1 MKVRA
6 SERDVSITYKSLSE
20 CSRSST
26 KSKMKDEC
34 GLEMNSFAFNP
45 QFSTLNSQLN
55 CVATIGSFDGVHRGH
70 QCLLGQVRHI
80 ADERGLKAMAITFGT
95 SPKRVLGMTDAAQL
109 TTTEERTTLL
119 RQQGMDEVAVLDFT
133 PQMAAMTARDFMQQV
148 LKEQLHVAVLVIG
161 YDHRFGRGRSEGF
174 DDYVRYGHEIGIE
187 VVRGEACI
195 EDGDPVSSTRI
206 RNLLAEGKVN
216 EANHLLGHPYM
227 LHGKV
232 ISGYKEGRKMGFPTA
247 NICPLD
253 VNKLIPTDGV
263 YAVWVNV
270 CWTTD
275 NGQQTTNNENT
286 DAQSSW
292 LKAQGSR
299 LKGMLNIG
307 HRPTL
312 NNGRER
318 SIEVH
323 ILDFEGDLYG
333 KTITVG
339 FVHRLREER
348 TFTSTEAL
356 TEQLLQDE
364 KRVREL
370 LNAEE

>member
-1 MKVRA
+1 
-6 SERDVSITYKSLSE
+6 
-20 CSRSST
+20 
-26 KSKMKDEC
+26 MKDER
-34 GLEMNSFAFNP
+34 GLEMSSFAFNS
-45 QFSTLNSQLN
+45 QFSIFNSQLS

-70 QCLLGQVRHI
+70 QCLLRQVRSI
-80 ADERGLKAMAITFGT
+80 ADERGMNAVAITFGR
-95 SPKRVLGMTDAAQL
+95 SPKEVLGMSGVPQL
-109 TTTEERTTLL
+109 TSAEERTTLL
-119 RQQGMDEVAVLDFT
+119 RQAGMDEVAVLDFT
-133 PQMAAMTARDFMQQV
+133 PQMAAMTAYDFMQQV

-174 DDYVRYGHEIGIE
+174 EDYVRYGHEMGIE
-187 VVRGEACI
+187 VVHGEACVV
-195 EDGDPVSSTRI
+195 DGEPVSSTRI
-206 RNLLAEGKVN
+206 RSLLADGRVD
-216 EANHLLGHPYM
+216 EAAQLLGRPYA
-227 LHGKV
+227 L
-232 ISGYKEGRKMGFPTA
+232 SGHVVGGYREGRKLGFPTA
-247 NICPLD
+247 NICPID
-253 VNKLIPTDGV
+253 VNKLIPADGV

-270 CWTTD
+270 CWTTVD
-275 NGQQTTNNENT
+275 SQFTIHNSQFTIDKVCTHELQGQNNCQLSIVNC
-286 DAQSSW
+286 QF
-292 LKAQGSR
+292 
-299 LKGMLNIG
+299 KGMLNIG

-333 KTITVG
+333 KAITVG

-370 LNAEE
+370 LIAEE